1 MAAATVL
8 MIDDDEDFTTSIR
21 ALLEAEGYRVE
32 TAASGREGLR
42 KLGVVEPDVVLLDIM
57 MESSTEGYAVSGAIR
72 TQEAPIPVIML
83 SSVELGP
90 AERFARSEE
99 LELVRPDAYLTKPV
113 DVRKFLE
120 TLRSVLAARG
130 IGGAVARS

>member
-1 MAAATVL
+1 MAAAKVL
-8 MIDDDEDFTTSIR
+8 LIDDDEDFTTSIR
-21 ALLEAEGYRVE
+21 ALLEAEGYQVE
-32 TAASGREGLR
+32 TAGSGREGLR
-42 KLGVVEPDVVLLDIM
+42 QLEAVRPDVVLLDIM

-72 TQEAPIPVIML
+72 SAEAPVPVIML

-99 LELVRPDAYLTKPV
+99 LELIRPDAYLTKPV
-113 DVRKFLE
+113 VVGQFLE

-130 IGGAVARS
+130 IGEAARS

>member
-1 MAAATVL
+1 MAAALVL

-42 KLGVVEPDVVLLDIM
+42 KLGEVRPDVVLLDVM

-72 TQEAPIPVIML
+72 TAEVPVPVIML

-99 LELVRPDAYLTKPV
+99 LELIRPDAYLTKPV
-113 DVRKFLE
+113 VAGTFLE
-120 TLRSVLAARG
+120 TLRSVLAVRNGSA
-130 IGGAVARS
+130 ARS

>member
-42 KLGVVEPDVVLLDIM
+42 KLATVQPDVVLLDIM

-72 TQEAPIPVIML
+72 TAEVPVPVIML

-99 LELVRPDAYLTKPV
+99 LELIRPDAYLTKPV
-113 DVRKFLE
+113 DAGVFLE
-120 TLRSVLAARG
+120 TLRSVLTARGMGSAARG
-130 IGGAVARS
+130 

>member
-1 MAAATVL
+1 MAAAKVL
-8 MIDDDEDFTTSIR
+8 LIDDDEDFTTSIR
-21 ALLEAEGYRVE
+21 TLLEAEGYQVE
-32 TAASGREGLR
+32 TAGSGREGLR
-42 KLGVVEPDVVLLDIM
+42 KLGEARPDVVLLDVM

-72 TQEAPIPVIML
+72 SAEAPVPVIML

-99 LELVRPDAYLTKPV
+99 LELIRPDAYLTKPV
-113 DVRKFLE
+113 EVGRFLE

-130 IGGAVARS
+130 IGVSARS

>member
-1 MAAATVL
+1 MAAAMVL

-42 KLGVVEPDVVLLDIM
+42 KLGEVRPDVVLLDVM

-72 TQEAPIPVIML
+72 TAEVPVPVIML

-99 LELVRPDAYLTKPV
+99 LELIRPDAYLTKPV
-113 DVRKFLE
+113 VAGRFLE

-130 IGGAVARS
+130 VGSAARS

>member
-1 MAAATVL
+1 MAVATVL

-42 KLGVVEPDVVLLDIM
+42 KVGEVRPDVVLLDVM
-57 MESSTEGYAVSGAIR
+57 MESSTEGYAVRGALR
-72 TQEAPIPVIML
+72 AAESPVPVIML

-99 LELVRPDAYLTKPV
+99 LELIRPDAYLTKPV
-113 DVRKFLE
+113 DAGVFLE
-120 TLRSVLAARG
+120 TLRSVLVPGNGSAAR
-130 IGGAVARS
+130 S